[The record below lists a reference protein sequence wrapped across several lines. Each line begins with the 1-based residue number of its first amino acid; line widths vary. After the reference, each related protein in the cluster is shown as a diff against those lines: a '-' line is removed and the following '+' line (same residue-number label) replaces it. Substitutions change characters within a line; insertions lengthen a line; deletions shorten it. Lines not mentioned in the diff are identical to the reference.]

1 VPYESLAAAAERVQL
16 HLVLPYKIET
26 RRDPRVRTYLERGYR
41 IETIQRVTD
50 REVLVT
56 LANRRA
62 EEAKPE
68 P

>member
-1 VPYESLAAAAERVQL
+1 MPIESLAAAAERVQL
-16 HLVLPYKIET
+16 HLVLPYKIEA
-26 RRDPRVRTYLERGYR
+26 RRDPRVRDYLERGYR

-56 LANRRA
+56 LADRRA
-62 EEAKPE
+62 EEVTPE